1 MAVFYPLQKWHLVC
15 FVCLLK
21 ESIRMILGTDVHK
34 VIVAAFAFENL
45 RVLMGKI

>member
-34 VIVAAFAFENL
+34 VIVA
-45 RVLMGKI
+45 VLLGESPCSHGKI